1 MAVMGSGNIVVGK
14 KPSARK
20 PKTVIVE
27 KLAKRAGASMR
38 RKEAPQGNNEG
49 HCGAMSQQRSDSG
62 AVSTPQKFLRLVGC
76 HETKADRSGE
86 R

>member
-1 MAVMGSGNIVVGK
+1 MGSGDIAVGK
-14 KPSARK
+14 KPFARK
-20 PKTVIVE
+20 PKAVIVE
-27 KLAKRAGASMR
+27 TRAKRAGKSMP
-38 RKEAPQGNNEG
+38 RKEATADNVEG

-76 HETKADRSGE
+76 HETKPGPSGA

>member
-1 MAVMGSGNIVVGK
+1 MGSGDVVVGK

-20 PKTVIVE
+20 PKTAIVE
-27 KLAKRAGASMR
+27 NLAKRAGVSTR
-38 RKEAPQGNNEG
+38 QREPAPGNTEG
-49 HCGAMSQQRSDSG
+49 HCGAMSQQRSDGG

-76 HETKADRSGE
+76 HESKPGPSGG